1 MSNTIIYTKATLK
14 EKIRE
19 LEARNKAAEESLKLQ
34 FEVVKESMKPSN
46 LLKAGISNMA
56 AGPMLGEGLIKTAAG
71 VGIAM
76 LSKRLFLGKSPGI
89 AKKVVGTVLEV
100 AAANTTISQADK
112 IKAYG
117 KSIYRNLFRKKQAS

>member
-1 MSNTIIYTKATLK
+1 MSNTLKFNKATLK
-14 EKIRE
+14 ERIRE
-19 LEARNKAAEESLKLQ
+19 LETRNNAAEESLKQQ

-89 AKKVVGTVLEV
+89 AKKVMGTVLEV

-112 IKAYG
+112 LKAYS
-117 KSIYRNLFRKKQAS
+117 KSIYRNLFRKKTG

>member
-1 MSNTIIYTKATLK
+1 MSNITIYNKATLRK
-14 EKIRE
+14 RILE
-19 LEARNKAAEESLKLQ
+19 LETKSNTAEESLKQQ
-34 FEVVKESMKPSN
+34 FGVVKESMKPSN
-46 LLKAGISNMA
+46 LLKTGISNMA

-76 LSKRLFLGKSPGI
+76 LSKRLFLGKSSGI
-89 AKKVVGTVLEV
+89 AKKMMGTVLEV

-117 KSIYRNLFRKKQAS
+117 KSIYRNLFRKKTG

>member
-1 MSNTIIYTKATLK
+1 MSNTIIYNKATLK

-19 LEARNKAAEESLKLQ
+19 LETRNKAAEESLKLQ

>member
-1 MSNTIIYTKATLK
+1 MSNTLKFNKATLK
-14 EKIRE
+14 ERIRE
-19 LEARNKAAEESLKLQ
+19 LETRNNAAEESLKQQ

-89 AKKVVGTVLEV
+89 AKKVMGTVLEV

-112 IKAYG
+112 LKAYG
-117 KSIYRNLFRKKQAS
+117 KSIYRNLFRKKTG

>member
-1 MSNTIIYTKATLK
+1 MSNITIYNKATLRK
-14 EKIRE
+14 RILE
-19 LEARNKAAEESLKLQ
+19 LETKSNTAEESLKQQ

-76 LSKRLFLGKSPGI
+76 LSKRLFLGKSSGI
-89 AKKVVGTVLEV
+89 AKKMMGTVLEV

-117 KSIYRNLFRKKQAS
+117 KSIYRNLFRKKTG